1 MLRKVGL
8 LEFET
13 YVSLNEWRNMF
24 LFRTTTFANIYKMG
38 KNLCLTASNVDPQR
52 SIHEDFGRKFNWL
65 RSILSS
71 LSLSSSIH
79 WKYIIVFMFVMDA
92 LLACVSWVG
101 SYSNYEEGSS
111 ELQMINGQDYG
122 LRLDPSLYSF
132 SPRPLHLKGKWLL
145 VSSSPFLMVTEQS
158 RTFFRQFGLKKR
170 VPSHYHFLHHHHH
183 PSTFDH
189 GYDNSMTFFR
199 EKSLW
204 LALAKNCSCLLPA
217 AILMWI
223 ALEPFFGF
231 NDVKRH

>member
-13 YVSLNEWRNMF
+13 YVSLNEWRSMF
-24 LFRTTTFANIYKMG
+24 LFRTVFATIDKIG
-38 KNLCLTASNVDPQR
+38 KNFRLTASYVDLKTHPWRFWAKVQLAKV
-52 SIHEDFGRKFNWL
+52 HPF
-65 RSILSS
+65 

-204 LALAKNCSCLLPA
+204 LALAKNCRSACCPLQSSCELP
-217 AILMWI
+217 LNPFSVLTMW
-223 ALEPFFGF
+223 
-231 NDVKRH
+231 KRH

>member
-1 MLRKVGL
+1 MCHWMNEGICFLSEL
-8 LEFET
+8 LH
-13 YVSLNEWRNMF
+13 LQ
-24 LFRTTTFANIYKMG
+24 TFIKMG